1 MIQGPG
7 IADCDEQKK
16 GLVPRVVDGLFE
28 TTKVSDGTIKH
39 TIKLSMVLGW
49 PTEQFM
55 LLESYLK
62 STICK
67 IWTFVLTLTGRDLYG
82 KDKVCTIK
90 ISQ

>member
-28 TTKVSDGTIKH
+28 TTKVSDGTIK
-39 TIKLSMVLGW
+39 LSMVLGW
-49 PTEQFM
+49 PTEQSM
-55 LLESYLK
+55 MLESYLK

-67 IWTFVLTLTGRDLYG
+67 IWTFVLTLTGRGLYG
-82 KDKVCTIK
+82 KDEVCTIE